1 MDAGAF
7 AVSSMT
13 TNTIV
18 NLAVLLLCIQQ
29 TFMYSARNDAGEFF
43 FDNFSLV
50 AKSVSCFKMFVTAYH
65 AVQTKGSEMFA
76 LIEEDGGNQNSL
88 RGLQVTVAEM
98 LIAIY
103 QFVDHVGN
111 AHSPWVAEKIL
122 HLVGSGLPVLIGA
135 CHVSWIAYK
144 AGIISKVVEW
154 LRKIARALAGEEE
167 QVAGGAA
174 PVGGGD
180 GDAEVG
186 EEGVGI
192 VVVVLA

>member
-1 MDAGAF
+1 MATLMAAGVFFLCRGMVIPKDHSWHTVAIPAIKIF
-7 AVSSMT
+7 T
-13 TNTIV
+13 
-18 NLAVLLLCIQQ
+18 VLLEAC
-29 TFMYSARNDAGEFF
+29 
-43 FDNFSLV
+43 V
-50 AKSVSCFKMFVTAYH
+50 
-65 AVQTKGSEMFA
+65 
-76 LIEEDGGNQNSL
+76 LIHKQMKEGGGNQNSL
-88 RGLQVTVAEM
+88 RDLQVTVAEM

-135 CHVSWIAYK
+135 CHVSWIVYK

-174 PVGGGD
+174 PVGDGD